1 MITQLIKTLSVAAF
15 ITVCSINAKAQGDF
29 KFEKV
34 EHDFGTIKPGNDTL
48 WYSFKYTNSGSE
60 PLVISD
66 INTAC
71 DCTLADWS
79 KKPVL
84 PGKTGIVKGGFKIKG
99 KSGVFNKTLT
109 IFANTIP
116 ATTIITIKGVIK

>member
-1 MITQLIKTLSVAAF
+1 MITNLFKALAVATFISIFTL
-15 ITVCSINAKAQGDF
+15 NAKAQGDF

-34 EHDFGTIKPGNDTL
+34 EHDFGTVKAGTDTL
-48 WYSFKYTNSGSE
+48 WYAFKYTNTGSE

-116 ATTIITIKGVIK
+116 ATSILTIKGVIK